1 MKGFFIF
8 ICKFFLQPISMAF
21 FKSAQGLENIPQDGP
36 FILASNHNDSLDHW
50 YITHFLF
57 KNLKKV
63 RFIGALDDSRT
74 RLISPVWYYFSE
86 TIAVQRNDDKSKE
99 MVTQEAIKSLK
110 AGKIVIA
117 YPEGHFSYKDR
128 LLKGRAGVA
137 IMALE
142 SGVPV
147 VPMGIEVDDDY
158 KHTIR
163 FGKPLDFS
171 KEEQIYFQTKGKDYS
186 ACHVI
191 IRETVDK
198 IMVEISKLC
207 NKKYLA
213 GNH

>member
-8 ICKFFLQPISMAF
+8 VCKFFLQPVSMAF
-21 FKSAQGLENIPQDGP
+21 FKSVQGLENIPENGP

-57 KNLKKV
+57 KKLKNL

-74 RLISPVWYYFSE
+74 KIISPIWYYFSE

-110 AGKIVIA
+110 EGKIIVA
-117 YPEGHFSYKDR
+117 YPEGHFSYRDR

-142 SGVPV
+142 SGAPV
-147 VPMGIEVDDDY
+147 VPMGIEIGKNY
-158 KHTIR
+158 KHTLR
-163 FGKPLDFS
+163 FGKPIEFKAQS
-171 KEEQIYFQTKGKDYS
+171 EKYFATKGKDYA
-186 ACHVI
+186 ACHAV
-191 IRETVDK
+191 IRETVDT
-198 IMVEISKLC
+198 IMFEIAKLC

-213 GNH
+213 NH